1 MNFWKSFS
9 KKSVLRQLFFVLALF
24 ALLIP
29 MALWDSNTQI
39 KVSFDDSSVYV
50 KSDEYSMAVGY
61 DEIASVELTP
71 LAEAGEELE
80 DTVDN
85 DIIRTGKWMNSTW
98 GEYYINADLD
108 ASNCVVAHLKDG
120 RIFVFSRKD
129 NAATAE
135 DFETLQSH
143 LESE

>member
-24 ALLIP
+24 AVLIP
-29 MALWDSNTQI
+29 IALWDSNTQI
-39 KVSFDDSSVYV
+39 KVSFDNSSVYV
-50 KSDEYSMAVGY
+50 TSDEYNMTIGY
-61 DEIASVELTP
+61 DEIASAELAP
-71 LAEAGEELE
+71 LAEPGEELE

-85 DIIRTGKWMNSTW
+85 DIIRTGKWQNSTW

-108 ASNCVVAHLKDG
+108 TTECVVANLKDG

-129 NAATAE
+129 NEATAK
-135 DFETLQSH
+135 DYETLMSH
-143 LESE
+143 LVP